1 MKIFKTGLALIGL
14 LTLSAASE
22 LHKSYFTTSKN
33 KHSFSKQI
41 NNLNDEAL
49 DIAILGKSFFR
60 IPWVEAPSATTAR
73 DGLGPL
79 FNANACI
86 SCHPNNGIGNLFTK
100 SGEIS
105 RSNIIKVGIPSDDSK
120 EHQKMLSKMGFV
132 PDPVYGGQIS
142 INGIFGVPFEAK
154 PDIKF
159 EKKEFTFPDGEKVTL
174 KKPIIKLKNLN
185 YGELTHGASLSFRRA
200 PALVGLGLLEMVSD
214 KDILANEDIND
225 KDNDGISGKAN
236 IVYSPYKD
244 TYKVGRYTYKASAPS
259 VLHQVAGAANNDMS
273 LTSPIFPNDNCT
285 DTQKECLEAPKGR
298 SIDKFDLPMQR
309 LKAIAFYLKT
319 LKTPIPKETEEFK
332 EGKEIF
338 NQIGCVNCHK
348 DSFITSNGI
357 KIAPYSDML
366 LHDMGE
372 ELSDGRVEFKAS
384 PREWRTTPLWGIG
397 LYEKTLGNTPNYLH
411 DGRASSLIEAILW
424 HGGEAKSTKDN
435 FINLTKEKRDKL
447 IKFLG
452 EL

>member
-1 MKIFKTGLALIGL
+1 MNIFKTGLALIGL

-22 LHKSYFTTSKN
+22 LHKQYFTTSKN

-41 NNLNDEAL
+41 NNLNDETL

-100 SGEIS
+100 SGDIS
-105 RSNIIKVGIPSDDSK
+105 RSNIIKVGIPSDASK
-120 EHQKMLSKMGFV
+120 NHKEMLAKMGFV

-154 PDIKF
+154 PHITY
-159 EKKEFTFPDGEKVTL
+159 EKKEFTFPDGEKITL
-174 KKPIIKLKNLN
+174 QKPIIKLKNLN
-185 YGELTHGASLSFRRA
+185 YGELANNASLSFRKA
-200 PALVGLGLLEMVSD
+200 PALVGLGLLEMISD
-214 KDILANEDIND
+214 DDILANEDIND

-236 IVYSPYKD
+236 IVYSPYTKK
-244 TYKVGRYTYKASAPS
+244 YKVGRYTYKASAPS

-273 LTSPIFPNDNCT
+273 LSSPIFPNDNCT
-285 DTQKECLEAPKGR
+285 DAQKECLEAPKGR
-298 SIDKFDLPMQR
+298 AIDKFDLPIER
-309 LKAIAFYLKT
+309 VKAIAFYLKT
-319 LKTPIPKETEEFK
+319 LKTPTPNKTEEFLENK
-332 EGKEIF
+332 KIF
-338 NQIGCVNCHK
+338 DSIGCVNCHK
-348 DSFITSNGI
+348 DSFITSNGME
-357 KIAPYSDML
+357 IAPYSDML
-366 LHDMGE
+366 LHHMGE
-372 ELSDGRVEFKAS
+372 GLSDGRIEFKAEAT
-384 PREWRTTPLWGIG
+384 EWRTTPLWGIG
-397 LYEKTLGNTPNYLH
+397 LYEKVLGNKPKYLH
-411 DGRASSLIEAILW
+411 DGRANSLAEAILW
-424 HGGEAKSTKDN
+424 HGGEAQNAKDN
-435 FINLTKEKRDKL
+435 FVNLSKEKRDKL